1 MTPLMPNRLHTTCLA
16 LLLSGGTVLAQTQA
30 PATPDTPPAPAAGT
44 VALQV
49 KTQVINPED
58 LLDSNRTV
66 VIPTLYLTLLTDGR
80 VAATRQSGLFQAGN
94 NTAKASASYRVAGLD
109 KGFAQQLAQAAYDD
123 LVAQMRQAG
132 YTVLT
137 YADVKDRDFMK
148 AAARDTAL
156 GPLGLPTKSE
166 GGNNFA
172 VAAPSDEQLFKYSF
186 AGGDLAEFQSGGKS
200 RFTDATLLFPQ
211 YTFVAPQAWAEGAR
225 GYKSVS
231 AEANVAPGMNLLSAR
246 LTWMGQPKSRM
257 MRGIPGVA
265 TTEQVI
271 NTTEKA
277 GELTKVADTTPQ
289 TANAVSSVL
298 GMFGGGTIQKS
309 SAEYQLAI
317 DREAFAAGVL
327 NGVRAFNAEVA
338 KAAAAAKP

>member
-1 MTPLMPNRLHTTCLA
+1 MA
-16 LLLSGGTVLAQTQA
+16 LTLSGGPLLAQTQA
-30 PATPDTPPAPAAGT
+30 PAHADAPPTAGAGLA
-44 VALQV
+44 ALQV

-66 VIPTLYLTLLTDGR
+66 VVPTLHLTLLTDGR
-80 VAATRQSGLFQAGN
+80 VAATKQSGLFQAGN
-94 NTAKASASYRVAGLD
+94 NSAKASATYRVTGLD

-123 LVAQMRQAG
+123 LVGQMRQAG

-137 YADVKDRDFMK
+137 YADIKERDFMK
-148 AAARDTAL
+148 AAVRDTAV

-166 GGNNFA
+166 GSNQFV
-172 VAAPSDEQLFKYSF
+172 VAAPSDEQLFKSGF

-211 YTFVAPQAWAEGAR
+211 YTFVAPQAWAEGSR

-231 AEANVAPGMNLLSAR
+231 AEAHVAHGMNLVSAR

-271 NTTEKA
+271 NTTDKA
-277 GELTKVADTTPQ
+277 GELTQVADTTPQ
-289 TANAVSSVL
+289 TANAVSTVL
-298 GMFGGGTIQKS
+298 SLLGGGSIQKS

-317 DREAFAAGVL
+317 DRDAFATGVL